1 MFVSQYIAIINF
13 LSLNIRSMNDLTLNR
28 DIGIFAATTDAI
40 LKAEKIASQLGLPL
54 IEERSSKAIILEV
67 NCENIALAYTAPKS
81 PGATFVDFVGG
92 KMGYRSK
99 NSSFKDQDIV
109 KACGIKKG
117 MRPSIIDAT
126 AGLGRDGFILA
137 STGCKVTL
145 LERNPIIATL
155 LEDGIRRAHES
166 PTTAEVAANI
176 EIHCINSS
184 AFINAIDETNRP
196 DVIYL
201 DPMYPHRTKSSLV
214 KKEMRVLREVVGDDY
229 DADELLQAALNKALK
244 RVVVKRPKGAEHLAD
259 KKPSMSFD
267 GKSTRFDVYLI
278 S

>member
-1 MFVSQYIAIINF
+1 
-13 LSLNIRSMNDLTLNR
+13 MNNSISNS
-28 DIGIFAATTDAI
+28 DIGIFAATTDAL
-40 LKAEKIASQLGLPL
+40 LKAEEVAFQLGLPL
-54 IEERSSKAIILEV
+54 IQERSSKAIVLEI
-67 NCENIALAYTAPKS
+67 NSENIAIAYTAPKS

-92 KMGYRSK
+92 KMGYRNK
-99 NSSFKDQDIV
+99 NSSFKDQDII

-117 MRPSIIDAT
+117 MRPSIVDAT
-126 AGLGRDGFILA
+126 AGLGRDGFVLA

-145 LERNPIIATL
+145 LERNPIIAIL
-155 LEDGIRRAHES
+155 LEDGIRRANENS
-166 PTTAEVAANI
+166 TTTEAAANI
-176 EIHCINSS
+176 RMHCINSS
-184 AFINAIDETNRP
+184 SFINSIADGDRP

-229 DADELLQAALNKALK
+229 DSNTLLKAALDKALK
-244 RVVVKRPKGAEHLAD
+244 RVVVKRPKGAEYLAD

-278 S
+278 K